1 MASRRL
7 VLLFDGTWNKP
18 ESNTNVE
25 RLRRLIAPRDLAG
38 IEQRVNYIPGVGVTA
53 GLSHLLGGAFG
64 YGLSGHVMEG
74 YCWLCKAW
82 QPGDD
87 IFLFGFSRGAY
98 TARSLGGMIR
108 KCGLLRRDA
117 VGKISKAEVSDAY
130 DFYRERDSK
139 PDDAIARDFRAGHSV
154 EVDIHFI
161 GVWDTVGALGIPDTA
176 AWFPYAR
183 SRYQFHDTELSKIVK
198 RAYQALA
205 LDEHRADFQPAI
217 WTRNPN
223 TIKPGENLTSKK
235 VEQVEI
241 EQRWFIGAHADVGGG
256 NDRDGAG
263 CKPDPLPDLPL
274 AWLQCKAIDAGL
286 ACTEPFAPADDAWR
300 GVPRNSYAEFMY
312 GIYKEFKSAF
322 DRQAGLGVNET
333 IDDSVWRRWL
343 ADNGYRSPSLV
354 NALARGTVMLS
365 VESTSVDT
373 MIDPAPPG
381 TPA

>member
-38 IEQRVNYIPGVGVTA
+38 IEQRVNYTPGVGVTA
-53 GLSHLLGGAFG
+53 GLTHLLGGAFG

-74 YCWLCKAW
+74 YRWLCETW

-108 KCGLLRRDA
+108 KCGLLRRNA
-117 VGKISKAEVSDAY
+117 VGEISKAEVSDAY
-130 DFYRERDSK
+130 DFYREQGSK

-161 GVWDTVGALGIPDTA
+161 GVWDTVGALGIPGTA

-235 VEQVEI
+235 AEQVEI

-263 CKPDPLPDLPL
+263 RKPDPLPDLPL
-274 AWLQCKAIDAGL
+274 AWLQHKAMDAGL
-286 ACTEPFAPADDAWR
+286 ACTGQFEPSEDAWR
-300 GVPRNSYAEFMY
+300 GFPRNSYAEFIY

-322 DRQAGLGVNET
+322 DRRVGRGVNET
-333 IDDSVWRRWL
+333 IDDSVWRRWI
-343 ADNGYRSPSLV
+343 ADKGYRSPSLV

-365 VESTSVDT
+365 VESTSVET
-373 MIDPAPPG
+373 VIGPAPPATAG
-381 TPA
+381 